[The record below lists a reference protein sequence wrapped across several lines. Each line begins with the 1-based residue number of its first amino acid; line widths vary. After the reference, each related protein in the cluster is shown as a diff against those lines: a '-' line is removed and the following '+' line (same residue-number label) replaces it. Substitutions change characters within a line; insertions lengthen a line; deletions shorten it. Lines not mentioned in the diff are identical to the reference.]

1 MKTTSRLSM
10 VMGSLLA
17 LALGGCTGG
26 VGAEQALLGRVDL
39 STFPGPVT
47 EVSVLRGNAVV
58 ATAPL
63 GPDGSFRL
71 DVPVGTGYRLQLH
84 GADVSTLVFPRAAG
98 AIDLRFDLRSA
109 GPAFDL
115 GTLRWVGDPTMRTY
129 AFISSATP
137 GAPGVADDVECEDG
151 LDPSGAACIDD
162 DADDASGTCEADD
175 DAEVDDDAETADD
188 GETADDAGADPDSV
202 DCEDGIDPAS
212 GLECDGGPSANT
224 DDGSEAGA
232 PEEASETRD
241 AVVADH
247 NLPSVMGCSEDDEDD
262 ESDDD

>member
-26 VGAEQALLGRVDL
+26 VGAEQALLGRADL
-39 STFPGPVT
+39 STFPGSVT
-47 EVSVLRGNAVV
+47 EVSVLRGNDVV

-84 GADVSTLVFPRAAG
+84 GANVSTLVFPRAAG
-98 AIDLRFDLRSA
+98 AIDSRFDLRSA

-129 AFISSATP
+129 AFISSAAP
-137 GAPGVADDVECEDG
+137 GAPGAPADVECENG

-175 DAEVDDDAETADD
+175 DTEVDDDAEVDDD

-212 GLECDGGPSANT
+212 GLECDGGPRANT